1 MKSTQL
7 YGINI
12 LLVIFFISCR
22 NPINQTLEIAEDNR
36 IELEAVLKYYEEQG
50 DKQKLNAAKFL
61 IENMQYKFEYKGDIL
76 NKYDSIFYL
85 YQSLRNDSI

>member
-12 LLVIFFISCR
+12 LLVIFFIFCR
-22 NPINQTLEIAEDNR
+22 NSINQTLEIAEDNR

>member
-12 LLVIFFISCR
+12 LLVIFFIFCR